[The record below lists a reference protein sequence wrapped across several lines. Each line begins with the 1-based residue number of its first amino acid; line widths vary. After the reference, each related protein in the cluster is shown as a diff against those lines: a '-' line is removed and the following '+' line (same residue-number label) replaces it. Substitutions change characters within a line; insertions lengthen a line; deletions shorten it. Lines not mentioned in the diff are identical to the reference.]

1 MKPRFFE
8 ILAIAAVSFCAGSLV
23 AHHSTSAG
31 FDLEDLTWRKGVITD
46 VRWANPHTFMFM
58 DVTTCK
64 VDNWAVEL
72 GSRVAMDRAGLS
84 RNNLKPGI
92 AISVLSA
99 PAKSVSSAPSS
110 QQDVV
115 ERAQL
120 KHFVLGGC
128 LTLPSGE
135 RVEYGE
141 GPSCPKPPRTIPE
154 EGVFTR

>member
-1 MKPRFFE
+1 MKPRFFG
-8 ILAIAAVSFCAGSLV
+8 IVAIAVASFCAGSLV
-23 AHHSTSAG
+23 AHHSTSAN
-31 FDLEDLTWRKGVITD
+31 FDLDNLTLRRGVITE
-46 VRWANPHTFMFM
+46 VRWANPHTYMMM

-84 RNNLKPGI
+84 RNNLKPGV

-99 PAKSVSSAPSS
+99 PARGVSSAPSS
-110 QQDVV
+110 QPDVG

-128 LTLPSGE
+128 LTLPTGE
-135 RVEYGE
+135 NVEYGE